1 MFIKFIS
8 NFLTDAVYYILSVSH
23 KSERVGI
30 SVWGT
35 PCFQISCKDVLKG
48 KEKKEMLWQADIIHL
63 SRNELNKL

>member
-48 KEKKEMLWQADIIHL
+48 KEKKEML
-63 SRNELNKL
+63 